1 MIKLQPKPLLIGG
14 AAKVDQ
20 VEAGAI
26 KMLQPLSLRFSQLA
40 KEMQVP
46 GMKAL
51 PRMSQVGGVNQRTLG
66 MLAVLLGINL
76 LLVIEMVKMTV
87 GINQNLLATMEVLG
101 KKNGDRVM
109 KPVIMVT
116 NGRVQGL
123 MVEKN
128 GAVMKQNPRVEAVGI
143 HPSHL
148 MLFLLV
154 GKINPT
160 PQV

>member
-1 MIKLQPKPLLIGG
+1 
-14 AAKVDQ
+14 
-20 VEAGAI
+20 
-26 KMLQPLSLRFSQLA
+26 
-40 KEMQVP
+40 
-46 GMKAL
+46 
-51 PRMSQVGGVNQRTLG
+51 MSQVGGVNQRTLG
-66 MLAVLLGINL
+66 MLAVLLGTNL
-76 LLVIEMVKMTV
+76 LLVMETVKTAV
-87 GINQNLLATMEVLG
+87 GINQNLLITMEMLE

-128 GAVMKQNPRVEAVGI
+128 GALMKQNVRVEAVGI
-143 HPSHL
+143 HPSRL
-148 MLFLLV
+148 MLVLLV